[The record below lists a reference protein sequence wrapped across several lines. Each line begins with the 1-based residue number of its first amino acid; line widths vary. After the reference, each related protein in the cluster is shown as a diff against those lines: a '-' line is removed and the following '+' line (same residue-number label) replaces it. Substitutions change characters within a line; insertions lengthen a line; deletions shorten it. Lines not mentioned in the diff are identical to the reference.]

1 VEKFPA
7 RGQGLEARS
16 GQLGVGVG
24 GLAAGVEDFGAA
36 LPPHMAER
44 LRLSGKVY
52 SSFRGSA
59 SINQRRSLEIRE
71 ARFSVRHSLTAMCC
85 GKAAFRVQRC
95 YVTVRNLSDEDKL
108 NCKRIASMR
117 KKNARVRQF

>member
-44 LRLSGKVY
+44 LRLSGKVFEGK
-52 SSFRGSA
+52 SRLRLG
-59 SINQRRSLEIRE
+59 R
-71 ARFSVRHSLTAMCC
+71 RHSRKIRKEASA
-85 GKAAFRVQRC
+85 GKPEAYRHVRRPSRVK
-95 YVTVRNLSDEDKL
+95 VD
-108 NCKRIASMR
+108 I
-117 KKNARVRQF
+117 